1 MGLETGEF
9 ITDLVVTNPLG
20 TDPKAQGDDHIR
32 LVKKTTQQSFPAIGG
47 AVNMSHTQLNAFVGM
62 VADFPVEI
70 ASGSVTGW
78 LYCDGQPVSRE
89 DYAGLYALLGDIYGE
104 GDGSTTFNV
113 PDYRGQFLRAQDDGA
128 GIDDG
133 AATRTDRGDGV
144 GGDVPGSRQA
154 SRNLS
159 HTHNTIP
166 NHTHTVAYYNN
177 GGSQAGRIV
186 ASSGDPVQG
195 SVATGGAGG
204 HTHAADGGADA
215 RPLNVYTRKYIHI

>member
-1 MGLETGEF
+1 MGLETGEY

-20 TDPKAQGDDHIR
+20 SDPKAQGDDHIR

-47 AVNMSHTQLNAFVGM
+47 QVNMSHTQLNAFVGM

-70 ASGSVTGW
+70 SSGSITGW
-78 LYCDGQPVSRE
+78 LYCNGQEVSRE

-144 GGDVPGSRQA
+144 GGDVPGSRQI
-154 SRNLS
+154 SRNLLHVHGIS
-159 HTHNTIP
+159 DPGHHHIGGVVTGTY
-166 NHTHTVAYYNN
+166 VGN
-177 GGSQAGRIV
+177 GGTARWHPGNTG
-186 ASSGDPVQG
+186 ASL
-195 SVATGGAGG
+195 TGITLLTEGG
-204 HTHAADGGADA
+204 NDA